1 MTDHAHDFQAI
12 LFDLDGV
19 LIDSEPLHEKA
30 QRLVFAEHDLAVPD
44 EFFAHVKGKTEEDV
58 FGHVVEHYARH
69 LDAAA
74 LVARKHAVYE
84 EIFGELEPVDGAHA
98 FLQRRHREGLPLGLT
113 TSATPEDQRRT
124 FARFGLED
132 YFGAVVTVADVAH
145 PKPHPEPYLTTAR
158 RLGADPAR
166 CLVIEDSAHGV
177 EAGRRAGCTVA
188 ALTTSF
194 DREELSRAGAHVV
207 AETFEELAR
216 TLGFD
221 GA

>member
-1 MTDHAHDFQAI
+1 MDRAQDFQAL

-30 QRLVFAEHDLAVPD
+30 QRLVFAEHDLTVPD
-44 EFFAHVKGKTEEDV
+44 DFFVRFKGKTEEDV
-58 FGHVVEHYARH
+58 FEHVVQHHARH
-69 LDAAA
+69 LDVAT

-84 EIFGELEPVDGAHA
+84 EIFDELEAVDGALD
-98 FLQRRHREGLPLGLT
+98 FLKRRHSEGRRLGLT
-113 TSATPEDQRRT
+113 TSATPEDQRRS
-124 FARFGLED
+124 FARYGLGR

-145 PKPHPEPYLTTAR
+145 PKPHPEPYQTTAR

-194 DREELSRAGAHVV
+194 NREELERAGAHVV
-207 AETFEELAR
+207 AATFDELAR
-216 TLGFD
+216 AFGFA
-221 GA
+221 GG